1 MYVTSSCRKWP
12 HADCSDGEADARAAE
27 DGRTLRKNRLP
38 VGGRNGTDST
48 RAPPGACSSPS
59 VGACGRRLRTAVPL
73 GAYSHRE
80 GLSVPRS
87 APRLFDVQVLRPDT
101 ALCQSR
107 RRAFRWLAALMRA
120 RVCGGGSRAP
130 ESRHTRHA
138 RWGTCRN
145 TPAWPLGALA
155 RPGGAACVVHRHPPM
170 HDRGPGW
177 RRSCGRGCAG
187 AAVAPFGYELE
198 PNGRHIRVLRIC
210 IALGLRGKG
219 GAYFTQVAY
228 FAKRPGLSYRLYSP
242 GCRY

>member
-1 MYVTSSCRKWP
+1 MHFLLSRRSRMDLATAENPIATSIQLWVHACHKRMSEVP
-12 HADCSDGEADARAAE
+12 HADCSDGEADACCRRWTDLAE
-27 DGRTLRKNRLP
+27 EPPPRGRQERHRQHTSTTGRVQLAERRSMRPLR
-38 VGGRNGTDST
+38 S
-48 RAPPGACSSPS
+48 
-59 VGACGRRLRTAVPL
+59 TAVPL

-87 APRLFDVQVLRPDT
+87 SPRLFDVQVLRPDT

-187 AAVAPFGYELE
+187 AAVAPFG
-198 PNGRHIRVLRIC
+198 
-210 IALGLRGKG
+210 
-219 GAYFTQVAY
+219 
-228 FAKRPGLSYRLYSP
+228 
-242 GCRY
+242 

>member
-1 MYVTSSCRKWP
+1 MDLATAENPIARVSNCGYMNATSSCRKWP

-59 VGACGRRLRTAVPL
+59 VGACGRRARTAVPL

-87 APRLFDVQVLRPDT
+87 SPRLFDVQVLRPDT

-187 AAVAPFGYELE
+187 AAVAPFG
-198 PNGRHIRVLRIC
+198 
-210 IALGLRGKG
+210 
-219 GAYFTQVAY
+219 
-228 FAKRPGLSYRLYSP
+228 
-242 GCRY
+242 

>member
-1 MYVTSSCRKWP
+1 MLTPFLYGGSAVGLSIVRVPFCIFCSHVGVEWTWPPRKSHSNEYPTVGTMYVTSSCRKWP

-59 VGACGRRLRTAVPL
+59 VGACGRRARTAVPL

-87 APRLFDVQVLRPDT
+87 SPRLFDVQVLRPDT

-187 AAVAPFGYELE
+187 AAVAPFG
-198 PNGRHIRVLRIC
+198 
-210 IALGLRGKG
+210 
-219 GAYFTQVAY
+219 
-228 FAKRPGLSYRLYSP
+228 
-242 GCRY
+242 